1 MDTIQRVNLKNLMRS
16 INDENIYNFFYD
28 KNNII
33 SMELKD
39 NNFRVCVNCTYLEF
53 QKGDLLDCIID
64 TIDKHI
70 VESDSNPSI
79 LFASM
84 RNLTKEEQDSLYE
97 TLDDISVDTCSQ
109 LFPEVNVYDYKKNLR
124 HLKERYENKIKYINL
139 HNDGKNTTD
148 DKLIND
154 GLIEG
159 LKTAIHDISY
169 MLAGLE
175 VQQ

>member
-64 TIDKHI
+64 TIDKYI
-70 VESDSNPSI
+70 VKSN
-79 LFASM
+79 
-84 RNLTKEEQDSLYE
+84 KEVK
-97 TLDDISVDTCSQ
+97 T
-109 LFPEVNVYDYKKNLR
+109 YDYKKNLENLR
-124 HLKERYENKIKYINL
+124 SNLIVKIVDCKNSFDEQNYNNDYLDGRINTYEEILRCIDKVIENKIIRE
-139 HNDGKNTTD
+139 D
-148 DKLIND
+148 
-154 GLIEG
+154 
-159 LKTAIHDISY
+159 
-169 MLAGLE
+169 
-175 VQQ
+175 V